1 MCQYSIRPVQQIQDY
16 LMNLTTIDDTQIYQ
30 MSLQLEARKNK
41 SECVTPS
48 TRNKS
53 TFTKQIATI
62 FGWTKKK

>member
-1 MCQYSIRPVQQIQDY
+1 
-16 LMNLTTIDDTQIYQ
+16 MNLTTIDDTQIYQ